1 MRLQIAESSLP
12 CHGKL
17 TRKCL
22 YCSRQKRNFVLTHI
36 VSLHIRLIQPI
47 FLVLFSAY
55 LKTAA
60 KVLLF
65 FELTKY
71 LGKKSKH

>member
-1 MRLQIAESSLP
+1 
-12 CHGKL
+12 
-17 TRKCL
+17 L

-47 FLVLFSAY
+47 FLVLFSVY

-65 FELTKY
+65 FEMRKY
-71 LGKKSKH
+71 SVYFY